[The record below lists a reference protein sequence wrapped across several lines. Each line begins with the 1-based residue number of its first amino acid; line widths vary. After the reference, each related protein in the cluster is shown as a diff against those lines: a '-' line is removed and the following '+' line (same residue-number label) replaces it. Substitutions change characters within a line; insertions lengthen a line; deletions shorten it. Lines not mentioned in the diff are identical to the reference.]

1 MQVANGTLCPTQ
13 ILVVDQD
20 QNVHQEI
27 VGFVTNHWDK
37 SGICTRV
44 ATGRAAQSALK
55 TGEFDILICDLA
67 SLSDLDE
74 DHEAALLKLTSMAPG
89 ALVIATSDGG
99 SVSMAMAC
107 MRSGAHD
114 YFAKPINLHVVFER
128 IEELSV
134 RHGKRRQFAQ
144 VEAASDVTQFE
155 GFIGASPQMQVIYE
169 QISRI
174 APSSAPV
181 FITGESGTGKEV
193 CAEALHARSPRAN
206 KRFVAINCGA
216 IPRDL
221 MEAEL
226 FGVVKGAFTGAME
239 DREGAAELAKGGTL
253 FLDEIG
259 ELDLS
264 LQAKLLRFLQTGT
277 INRVGEAMPRE
288 LDVRIIC
295 ATNRNPMQMIAE
307 KTFREDL
314 FYRLHVLPIHLPPL
328 RQRPADIMPIAE
340 SCVRAFAKEEGKSFI
355 GFDRETAEQFMSRDW
370 PGNVRQ
376 IQNLIRR
383 IVVMHDGELI
393 TSRMVRLA
401 DIEGEPNAAI
411 QAPSQAHMAN
421 RHAKAAVEKMLPLWR
436 QEQQI
441 IEDALAAFGGN
452 ISQAAAAL
460 EISPSTIY
468 RKKQSWEKLEA
479 EAQARGQ
486 HAA

>member
-1 MQVANGTLCPTQ
+1 MPVANGTVCSTQ

-20 QNVHQEI
+20 KSVHQDCEK
-27 VGFVTNHWDK
+27 FLSHQWD
-37 SGICTRV
+37 SDGTCAQV
-44 ATGRAAQSALK
+44 DCGRSAQSALK
-55 TGEFDILICDLA
+55 SHEYDVIICDLDTI
-67 SLSDLDE
+67 SDLDSDSE
-74 DHEAALLKLTSMAPG
+74 SALLKLTSLAPG
-89 ALVIATSDGG
+89 ALVLALSNGG

-114 YFAKPINLHVVFER
+114 YFAKPLNLQVVFER
-128 IEELSV
+128 IEELSL

-144 VEAASDVTQFE
+144 TNTQAETVDFE
-155 GFIGASPQMQVIYE
+155 GFVGASPQMKVIYD
-169 QISRI
+169 QITRI

-221 MEAEL
+221 MESEL

-239 DREGAAELAKGGTL
+239 DRAGAAELANGGTL

-277 INRVGEAMPRE
+277 INRVGDAMPRE

-295 ATNRNPMQMIAE
+295 ATNRNPMQMITD
-307 KTFREDL
+307 KVFREDL

-340 SCVRAFAKEEGKSFI
+340 NFLAQYAREEGKNFV
-355 GFDRETAEQFMSRDW
+355 GFDRETAERFMSRDW

-376 IQNLIRR
+376 VQNLIRR
-383 IVVMHDGELI
+383 IVVMHDDELV
-393 TSRMVRLA
+393 TLRMVRLA
-401 DIEGEPNAAI
+401 DIEANGTP
-411 QAPSQAHMAN
+411 QPVPTTHMPN
-421 RHAKAAVEKMLPLWR
+421 RHAQEAVQQMQPLWK
-436 QEQQI
+436 QEQKI

-468 RKKQSWEKLEA
+468 RKKQTWEKLEA
-479 EAQARGQ
+479 EALARSVS
-486 HAA
+486 AA

>member
-1 MQVANGTLCPTQ
+1 MPVANGLSCPTQ
-13 ILVVDQD
+13 MLVIDRDNLV
-20 QNVHQEI
+20 QNDCVVHLSKDWGDDI
-27 VGFVTNHWDK
+27 PCAH
-37 SGICTRV
+37 
-44 ATGRAAQSALK
+44 ATSGRAALSALK
-55 TGEFDILICDLA
+55 ANEFDIVICDLG
-67 SLSDLDE
+67 SISDIDP
-74 DHEAALLKLTSMAPG
+74 DAEAALLRVTSQAPG
-89 ALVIATSDGG
+89 ALVLALSDGG
-99 SVSMAMAC
+99 SVSMAVAA

-114 YFAKPINLHVVFER
+114 YFAKPVSACTLFER
-128 IEELSV
+128 LEELSV
-134 RHGKRRQFAQ
+134 RHGKRRQFAAPKSSADN
-144 VEAASDVTQFE
+144 VDFE
-155 GFIGASPQMQVIYE
+155 GFVGASAEMQVIYE
-169 QISRI
+169 QIGRI
-174 APSSAPV
+174 APSAAPV

-193 CAEALHARSPRAN
+193 CAEALHARSPRKDA
-206 KRFVAINCGA
+206 RFVAINCGA

-221 MEAEL
+221 METEL

-239 DREGAAELAKGGTL
+239 DREGAAELANGGTL

-264 LQAKLLRFLQTGT
+264 LQAKLLRFLQTRS
-277 INRVGEAMPRE
+277 INRVGEALPRE

-307 KTFREDL
+307 KQFREDL

-340 SCVRAFAKEEGKSFI
+340 KFLTQYAQEEGKQFI
-355 GFDRETAEQFMSRDW
+355 GFDRETANQFMDREW

-383 IVVMHDGELI
+383 IVVMHDGELV

-401 DIEGEPNAAI
+401 DVEANAAP
-411 QAPSQAHMAN
+411 ASVPVPTAHIPN
-421 RHAKAAVEKMLPLWR
+421 RHAQSVGEQMLPLWR
-436 QEQQI
+436 QEQKI

-479 EAQARGQ
+479 EARS
-486 HAA
+486 AA

>member
-1 MQVANGTLCPTQ
+1 MQVANGTSCPTQ

-20 QNVHQEI
+20 QNVHED
-27 VGFVTNHWDK
+27 VKNFVANQWDK
-37 SGICTRV
+37 SGSSAHLTN
-44 ATGRAAQSALK
+44 GRAAQSALK
-55 TGEFDILICDLA
+55 SGDYDVLICDLSA
-67 SLSDLDE
+67 LSDLDE
-74 DHEAALLKLTSMAPG
+74 DSESALLKLTSMAPG
-89 ALVIATSDGG
+89 ALVIALSDGG

-114 YFAKPINLHVVFER
+114 YFAKPINLQVIFER

-144 VEAASDVTQFE
+144 IDVADEVTKFE
-155 GFIGASPQMQVIYE
+155 GFVGASPQMQVIYE

-193 CAEALHARSPRAN
+193 CAEALHARSPRAG

-239 DREGAAELAKGGTL
+239 NREGAAELAQGGTL

-264 LQAKLLRFLQTGT
+264 LQAKLLRFLQTGA

-340 SCVRAFAKEEGKSFI
+340 NFLQAYAREEGKSFI
-355 GFDRETAEQFMSRDW
+355 GFDRETAEQFMSREW

-401 DIEGEPNAAI
+401 DIEGENNVQS
-411 QAPSQAHMAN
+411 QAPSQAHMPN

-479 EAQARGQ
+479 EARARD
-486 HAA
+486 AA